1 MERSDK
7 RQGPFFQENPEYH
20 GSLCSDGVF
29 RLAISPNG
37 LRYLLQM
44 QSPGGGSFRVV
55 SWRKRLS
62 ALLPHMPETLA
73 MQAGVELPDDPADV
87 PRPWAQASADAS
99 AKLSAEWDAYKA
111 LPARKRKLA
120 RRPGLK

>member
-7 RQGPFFQENPEYH
+7 RQGPFFQDNPDYH
-20 GSLCSDGVF
+20 GVLCGDEVL

-44 QSPGGGSFRVV
+44 QLPGGFFRVV

-73 MQAGVELPDDPADV
+73 MQAGAELPDDPADV

-99 AKLSAEWDAYKA
+99 AKLSAEWAAYKA
-111 LPARKRKLA
+111 LPARKRKFA
-120 RRPGLK
+120 RRPCR